1 MSKKKWTYE
10 ACYEEA
16 KKYKTKIE
24 FHKGS
29 SGAYNAAWENGWLD
43 KFDCFVDG
51 RIKWTREACYEVA
64 LLCKT
69 RREFQIKYRGAYKA
83 AWKHGWLDDYDWFV
97 DGNKLAGQKK
107 TKYTKEKCR
116 EIALGCK
123 TLKEFM
129 TEYPSVYQKAR
140 ENGWDKEYDWLE
152 RQAPIDKR
160 KNDNVYA
167 YFFNEQH
174 AVYVGRS
181 VDASIVNRRSHHR
194 TDKGSTVYKFAKQN
208 NIPIPEMTVL
218 ESGLTLNE
226 GLVMEDYYVNKYRK
240 EGWTVLNKAKTG
252 SKSGSLG
259 SMGRGRLTKE
269 KCYELSLDCKSRGEF
284 AKKHPAAYAKARK
297 QGWLEDYKH
306 FVEPFS
312 IIKQRKWPIEK
323 LIEEANKYDTYTD
336 FREHSKRAY
345 DAVKRKRLTQTIR
358 LLFEL
363 RA

>member
-1 MSKKKWTYE
+1 MTEIKWTYE

-16 KKYKTKIE
+16 KRYKTRGE
-24 FHKGS
+24 FREKNPY
-29 SGAYNAAWENGWLD
+29 AYGLSLR
-43 KFDCFVDG
+43 K
-51 RIKWTREACYEVA
+51 KWIDEY
-64 LLCKT
+64 
-69 RREFQIKYRGAYKA
+69 Y
-83 AWKHGWLDDYDWFV
+83 WFAPSIT
-97 DGNKLAGQKK
+97 GLKN
-107 TKYTKEKCR
+107 TKEKCMK
-116 EIALGCK
+116 IALGCK
-123 TLKEFM
+123 TLKEFI
-129 TEYPSVYQKAR
+129 TKHYSIYQKAR

-194 TDKGSTVYKFAKQN
+194 TDEGSTVYKFAKQN

-218 ESGLTLNE
+218 ESGLTLND
-226 GLVMEDYYVNKYRK
+226 GLVMEDYYVNKYRE

-259 SMGRGRLTKE
+259 SMGRGRLTRA
-269 KCYELSLDCKSRGEF
+269 KCYELSLGCKSRGEF
-284 AKKHPAAYAKARK
+284 AEKYRSAYNKARK

-306 FVEPFS
+306 FSQPHEIVKEY
-312 IIKQRKWPIEK
+312 RWPIEK

-336 FREHSKRAY
+336 FRKYSKRAY
-345 DAVKRKRLTQTIR
+345 WAVKNKGLIQTIK
-358 LLFEL
+358 LLYKI